1 MLLMIN
7 VNIIVAASAF
17 PAFWEAQFSAI
28 QVQV

>member
-7 VNIIVAASAF
+7 VNIIVTDSGISVS
-17 PAFWEAQFSAI
+17 WEREFLVI

>member
-7 VNIIVAASAF
+7 VNIIVADSGISVSREGEF
-17 PAFWEAQFSAI
+17 LVI

>member
-7 VNIIVAASAF
+7 VNIIVTDSGISVSREGEF
-17 PAFWEAQFSAI
+17 LVI